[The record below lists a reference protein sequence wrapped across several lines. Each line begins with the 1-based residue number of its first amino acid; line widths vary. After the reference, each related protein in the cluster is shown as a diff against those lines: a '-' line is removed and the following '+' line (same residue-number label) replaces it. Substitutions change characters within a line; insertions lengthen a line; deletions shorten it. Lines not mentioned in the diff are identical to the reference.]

1 MKKVDQAHAMDSKR
15 IDQGY
20 KVEGKFADAL
30 FKE

>member
-1 MKKVDQAHAMDSKR
+1 MDSKR

-30 FKE
+30 FKEWI